1 MPIFRFTAGCNS
13 NAVENPAIPA
23 ERAYCRPVTGKTC
36 INPYALAGAVS
47 YTHLAPR
54 AQSKLDQIADKLKL
68 SKEQKEEA
76 GNILNAAA
84 ESAGPLNQQIANG
97 RQKITEAMVNGS
109 DKGDDYNKL
118 MGAYTAVLA
127 QMDSVESTAYGKIY
141 ALLKPNQQKNG
152 EPVFAEVM
160 AGMFMRSGG
169 GSGRKKSQ

>member
-1 MPIFRFTAGCNS
+1 MVGRIILAALLAAGFAS
-13 NAVENPAIPA
+13 AQ
-23 ERAYCRPVTGKTC
+23 GKKGGSGSSGMT
-36 INPYALAGAVS
+36 PGMG
-47 YTHLAPR
+47 APR